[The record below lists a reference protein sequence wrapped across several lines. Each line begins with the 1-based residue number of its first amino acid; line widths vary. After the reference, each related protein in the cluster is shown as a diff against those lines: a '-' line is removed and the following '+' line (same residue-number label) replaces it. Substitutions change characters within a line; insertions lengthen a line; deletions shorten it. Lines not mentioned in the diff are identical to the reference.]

1 MSQPKLAFVCV
12 SVCGGGGVHVRER
25 KRERDSLKNKPTHLY
40 IFKSE
45 ILRKLILSDDV
56 FVSESLMPT
65 DFLNYH
71 LSQKNVR
78 SKG

>member
-1 MSQPKLAFVCV
+1 M
-12 SVCGGGGVHVRER
+12 GVHVRER
-25 KRERDSLKNKPTHLY
+25 KRERDSLKNKPTQLY